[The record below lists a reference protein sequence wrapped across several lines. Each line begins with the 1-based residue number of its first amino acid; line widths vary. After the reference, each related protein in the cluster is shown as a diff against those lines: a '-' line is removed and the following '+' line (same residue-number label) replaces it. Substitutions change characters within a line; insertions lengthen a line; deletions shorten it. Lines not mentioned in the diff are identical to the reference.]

1 MGKDKN
7 TDDPYAYNASKKMD
21 YAIYIKGDFS
31 ESYKYAKSIDK
42 GQEKREMIHY
52 NLFSQNCMH
61 AAIGILAQSP
71 DAFTESQYEFIAE
84 LRLYSFIPNN
94 NIKLMEK
101 LGAFMK

>member
-1 MGKDKN
+1 MLRV
-7 TDDPYAYNASKKMD
+7 
-21 YAIYIKGDFS
+21 IL
-31 ESYKYAKSIDK
+31 KYAKSIYK
-42 GQEKREMIHY
+42 GQEKGEMIYY

-71 DAFTESQYEFIAE
+71 NAFTESQYELIAE

-94 NIKLMEK
+94 NIKLMKK